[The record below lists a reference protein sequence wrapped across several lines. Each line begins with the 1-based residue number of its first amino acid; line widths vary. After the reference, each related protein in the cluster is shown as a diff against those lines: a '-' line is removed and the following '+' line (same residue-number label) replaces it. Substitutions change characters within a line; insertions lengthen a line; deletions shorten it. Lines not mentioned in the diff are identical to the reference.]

1 MGLKNPMLN
10 FTFHNPTRIHFG
22 KGQIKAVSSEI
33 PAGSK
38 VLLTYGGGSI
48 RNNGVYDQ
56 ALKAL
61 EGRAVI
67 EFGGIEPNPEYET
80 LMHAVELGRQ
90 EKIDFLLAAGGG
102 SVLDGTKFIAA
113 AIPFEGD
120 AWDICRKSAPI
131 AEAVPLGSILT
142 LPATGSES
150 NPFAVISRAETSEK
164 LAFSS
169 ERCFPR
175 FAVLDPETTFSL
187 PPRQVANGV
196 VDAFVHTMEQY
207 LTYPADAPLQ
217 DRFAESILQTL
228 IEVGPKT
235 LAEPA
240 NYDLRA
246 AFVWSATL
254 ALNGLIGAGVPQDW
268 ATHLIGHEL
277 TALYGIDHAR
287 TLAVVLPHLL
297 RVRKEQKRA
306 KLLQFAER
314 VWGVREGAEEERIE
328 AGIVR
333 MEKFF
338 ESLGV
343 PTRLR
348 QYDGADGD
356 TPALVAARL
365 DGRGFNRIGERQD
378 MTPAAVE
385 QVLAMSVAA

>member
-1 MGLKNPMLN
+1 MLN

-22 KGQIKAVSSEI
+22 KGRIAAISEEI

-48 RNNGVYDQ
+48 RQNGVYDQ
-56 ALKAL
+56 TIQALN
-61 EGRAVI
+61 GRTVL
-67 EFGGIEPNPEYET
+67 EFGGIEPNPEFET

-90 EKIDFLLAAGGG
+90 EKIDMLLAVGGG

-120 AWDICRKSAPI
+120 PWDICRKSAPVSK
-131 AEAVPLGSILT
+131 AVPVGSILT

-169 ERCFPR
+169 DHCFPR

-207 LTYPADAPLQ
+207 LTYPANAPLQ

-228 IEVGPKT
+228 VEVGPRT
-235 LAEPA
+235 LAEPSD
-240 NYDLRA
+240 YDLRA
-246 AFVWSATL
+246 SFVWSATL

-297 RVRKEQKRA
+297 RVRKQQKRE

-314 VWGVREGAEEERIE
+314 VWNIRDGAEDDRIE
-328 AGIVR
+328 AGIR
-333 MEKFF
+333 AMERFF

-343 PTRLR
+343 PTRLAL
-348 QYDGADGD
+348 YPEADPE
-356 TPALVAARL
+356 TPKLVASRL

-378 MTPAAVE
+378 VTPASVE
-385 QVLAMSVAA
+385 KVLSLSMAA

>member
-1 MGLKNPMLN
+1 MLN

-33 PAGSK
+33 PKDAK
-38 VLLTYGGGSI
+38 VLMTYGGGSI
-48 RNNGVYDQ
+48 RQNGVYSQTMD
-56 ALKAL
+56 AL
-61 EGRAVI
+61 EGRTVL

-80 LMHAVELGRQ
+80 LMEAVRLGRE
-90 EKIDFLLAAGGG
+90 EKVDILLAVGGG
-102 SVLDGTKFIAA
+102 SVLDGSKFIAA

-120 AWDICRKSAPI
+120 AWDICRESAPVDR
-131 AEAVPLGSILT
+131 ATPVASILT

-169 ERCFPR
+169 PHCFPR

-187 PPRQVANGV
+187 PPRQVANGI

-207 LTYPADAPLQ
+207 LTYPANAPLQ

-228 IEVGPKT
+228 VEVGPKT
-235 LAEPA
+235 LAEPRD
-240 NYDLRA
+240 YDLRA
-246 AFVWSATL
+246 SFVWSATM

-268 ATHLIGHEL
+268 ATHMIGHEL

-297 RVRKEQKRA
+297 RVQKQQKGE

-314 VWGVREGAEEERIE
+314 VWGIRTGSSDERIE
-328 AGIVR
+328 AGIR
-333 MEKFF
+333 SMEQFF
-338 ESLGV
+338 ESLGL
-343 PTRLR
+343 PTRLAK
-348 QYDGADGD
+348 YADATGD
-356 TPALVAARL
+356 TPSIIASRL
-365 DGRGFNRIGERQD
+365 DRRGFNKLGERQAV
-378 MTPAAVE
+378 TPDVVRELLSLSMAA
-385 QVLAMSVAA
+385 